1 MPVEDATGLHRGYA
15 HVECYKNDQKHSW
28 MPPACTV
35 EVHADGNV
43 SEHSTGQARGIKL
56 FLPSWVVAASVKS
69 TTGQARGIKLFLP
82 SWVVAASVKSTTGQ
96 ARGIKLFLPSWV
108 VAASVK

>member
-43 SEHSTGQARGIKL
+43 SEFFKKL
-56 FLPSWVVAASVKS
+56 RNV
-69 TTGQARGIKLFLP
+69 T
-82 SWVVAASVKSTTGQ
+82 
-96 ARGIKLFLPSWV
+96 
-108 VAASVK
+108 